1 MSVNGW
7 EKLGSFTVS
16 AIEIEEAMRKEFWDR
31 HGQPGSS
38 VTKIVVKWQKGKY
51 GQPEI
56 AAGWPGRGVGQFT
69 GSARNVFWLAFEILR
84 GKVDLPKR
92 AYPDDVLS
100 SVDEENL
107 VKVVVWGEKE
117 TKSEDYNQ

>member
-7 EKLGSFTVS
+7 GKIGPFTIS
-16 AIEIEEAMRKEFWDR
+16 AIEIEEAMRQEFWDR
-31 HGQPGSS
+31 HGYEGNS
-38 VTKIVVKWQKGKY
+38 VPKVVVVWQTGIY

-56 AAGWPGRGVGQFT
+56 AAGWDGAGVKQLP
-69 GSARNVFWLAFEILR
+69 GSARDVFWLAFEILR

-100 SVDEENL
+100 SVNEENL
-107 VKVVVWGEKE
+107 VQLVVWAEKE
-117 TKSEDYNQ
+117 ES